1 MTSSAPEPLAADEPL
16 VRAHA
21 ARLADLAKRHGIY
34 ELRFASAGRLVGR
47 VDDNRDLLDVAAFE
61 VEAEQLLGA
70 TVQLLSG
77 AVVNKPNV
85 SEDLIH
91 AALL

>member
-1 MTSSAPEPLAADEPL
+1 M
-16 VRAHA
+16 RAHA